1 MIAKKTNTESTKQ
14 VSHKNK
20 VLRNKYRFIL
30 NTLDFLFWGEGETNK
45 YPKYD
50 KMAITL

>member
-30 NTLDFLFWGEGETNK
+30 NTLDFLFWGEGGKGGNK
-45 YPKYD
+45 QVSE
-50 KMAITL
+50 I